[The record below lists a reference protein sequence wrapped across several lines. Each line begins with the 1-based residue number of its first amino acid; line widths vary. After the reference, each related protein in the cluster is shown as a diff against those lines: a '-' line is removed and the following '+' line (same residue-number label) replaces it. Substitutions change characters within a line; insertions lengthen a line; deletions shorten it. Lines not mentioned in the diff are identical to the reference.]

1 MPDLRTTCVIAG
13 GGPAG
18 VMLGLLLAR
27 QRMPVLVL
35 EKHSDFLRDFRGDTV
50 HPSTLHLMQ
59 QLGLLDEFLRCPHQ
73 EVEEIGANVGGQTYR
88 VADFRR
94 LPVPARFIALMPQ
107 WDFLEFVSRAAAR
120 FPGFELMRSTEVTGL
135 IEEGGRVVGVE
146 AQGVAGKLRIRAD
159 LVVGADGR
167 YSRVRESAALA
178 RIESPAPIDV
188 LWLRIP
194 RAATDPAQTL
204 GYFNYGRM
212 IVLLQRDDY
221 WQCAVLIR
229 KGQFEEIRSQ
239 GLARFRE
246 DLVRVV
252 PHLAQRVDSVTG
264 WDQVKL
270 LTVQVDRLRSWWKP
284 GLLCIGD
291 AAHAMSP
298 VGGVGINLAIQDAVA
313 AANRLAAPL
322 RDGRVADAHL
332 ASVQQ
337 RRELPVRV
345 VQAFQTQVH
354 RRLIEPVL
362 SSDRVFEAPWMLK
375 LMDRVAALRGIP
387 ARFIGLG
394 IRRERI
400 AAIDGSR

>member
-291 AAHAMSP
+291 S
-298 VGGVGINLAIQDAVA
+298 
-313 AANRLAAPL
+313 
-322 RDGRVADAHL
+322 
-332 ASVQQ
+332 ASTWQSRMPWPRPIAWQ
-337 RRELPVRV
+337 RRCGTDGWR
-345 VQAFQTQVH
+345 TH
-354 RRLIEPVL
+354 TWRRF
-362 SSDRVFEAPWMLK
+362 SS
-375 LMDRVAALRGIP
+375 AASC
-387 ARFIGLG
+387 RFAWC
-394 IRRERI
+394 RR
-400 AAIDGSR
+400 SRPRSTGD